1 MKKIIRITALIIIAV
16 SFYSCFSQRPLSRE
30 RPDNNRTYRVEYLFE
45 HDGCRVYRFRDQ
57 GHYVYFTNCGGDVT
71 SMVNDS
77 TRVRVSTIGRQ

>member
-45 HDGCRVYRFRDQ
+45 HDGCRVYRFRDA

-77 TRVRVSTIGRQ
+77 TQTRVMTMGK